1 MEEVFGEDKKDSSP
15 ILERKKA
22 DSVVQLN
29 DSTAERVKRTWLNSQ
44 RTEKRGNKVAQF
56 KAVPFASFKLRP
68 KKQVFIPV
76 HVFVEADRSKATINF
91 LKEAKENKVILC
103 LEKIKASKQKM
114 SIKFT
119 DFVDLLS
126 SNFLDLTPEA
136 QLEEVDYLYNF
147 LTQPDDESLM
157 KIQEDIY
164 DQPLGDFSRAEE
176 EPNTIMIDMQAKP
189 AKKRIV

>member
-1 MEEVFGEDKKDSSP
+1 
-15 ILERKKA
+15 
-22 DSVVQLN
+22 
-29 DSTAERVKRTWLNSQ
+29 
-44 RTEKRGNKVAQF
+44 
-56 KAVPFASFKLRP
+56 
-68 KKQVFIPV
+68 
-76 HVFVEADRSKATINF
+76 
-91 LKEAKENKVILC
+91 
-103 LEKIKASKQKM
+103 M

-147 LTQPDDESLM
+147 LTQLDDKSLM

-176 EPNTIMIDMQAKP
+176 ETNTIMIDMQAKL
-189 AKKRIV
+189 AKKRIF